1 MAVDLVFGGARY
13 TSQPIGLVFGDDGGV
28 ISIPPVYAEAYMVV
42 PLPVLSAAVQYNNR
56 VQRYM
61 GTTAQAPYEVGAPS
75 ALSKDVLFAVG
86 EMKARGET
94 PPWGRGRGVDRS
106 ATLLSARPLSR
117 IREHAPVWRVA
128 DLAGDLHRED
138 FEVALKV
145 GSLYRSAQSI
155 ALGVGRSVLSVAEV
169 ATLLPGV
176 SSRVMYQVARQAGL
190 SRLARAGAGRPA
202 QAGISAGRVPWN
214 TSIYPPPGKT
224 IAPGQPEE
232 PPPHVGDTE
241 LLFQC
246 PIYLPGAPVVLIFG
260 GSCDIVVP
268 PITVDKVYVIM
279 NSMTLRR
286 VSDSVEVECLSANV
300 RTDKSSWGWQFTLS
314 IPSYELEKVE
324 PTVSGVVEL
333 ELELNGVLW
342 RFAAESYNTRET
354 FGRKEVTVEGRSLTA
369 YLDAPYSS
377 KRSWSQPTAGSLTA
391 VQLAQGELDRP
402 GVPTGFTLDWNLSGA
417 LGWVVPGGVW
427 TYSDLS
433 PIQAIKAVAE
443 GVLGYVNSDPLLKT
457 LKVRSSY
464 PSLPWQWAG
473 TAADLTLPKSLMKAR
488 GLTWLE
494 KPLYNGV
501 YVSGE
506 NVGVLGFIKRVGSD
520 GSALAPMHVHPLITE
535 DAAALEAGRAIL
547 SSSGKQALVMVDVP
561 MHSSIGLVNPG
572 TLLEVTGD
580 TTPWKGLSRSVSIQA
595 TRGRGLVITQ
605 SLEVERHYY

>member
-1 MAVDLVFGGARY
+1 
-13 TSQPIGLVFGDDGGV
+13 
-28 ISIPPVYAEAYMVV
+28 MVV
-42 PLPVLSAAVQYNNR
+42 PVPVFAAAVQYNNR

-61 GTTAQAPYEVGAPS
+61 GTTAHSPYEVGSPS
-75 ALSKDVLFAVG
+75 ALAKDVLFAVG
-86 EMKARGET
+86 EALAKGET
-94 PPWGRGRGVDRS
+94 PPWGRGRGVSNTYTVQERRPQARITEHVPAWEISRPWGTQSS
-106 ATLLSARPLSR
+106 ALSQ
-117 IREHAPVWRVA
+117 VA
-128 DLAGDLHRED
+128 DRVLTHY
-138 FEVALKV
+138 VAT
-145 GSLYRSAQSI
+145 QSI
-155 ALGVGRSVLSVAEV
+155 ALGVDQSHLVAAEI
-169 ATLLPGV
+169 ASLLPGV
-176 SSRVMYQVARQAGL
+176 AARVRYEVARQAGL
-190 SRLARAGAGRPA
+190 MSRVRAGGGRPM
-202 QAGISAGRVPWN
+202 QASLSAGRAPWGL
-214 TSIYPPPGKT
+214 SIYPPPGKT

-232 PPPHVGDTE
+232 PLPHAGDTD

-268 PITVDKVYVIM
+268 PINLDKVYIIM

-286 VSDSVEVECLSANV
+286 VSDSVEVECFSANV

-342 RFAAESYNTRET
+342 RFAAESYSTRET

-377 KRSWSQPTAGSLTA
+377 KRSWSQPTGSSLTA

-402 GVPTGFTLDWNLSGA
+402 GVPTGFTLDWSLSGP

-427 TYSDLS
+427 NYSELS

-457 LKVRSSY
+457 LRVRSAY

-488 GLTWLE
+488 GLTWME
-494 KPLYNGV
+494 NPLYNGV
-501 YVSGE
+501 YASGE
-506 NVGVLGFIKRVGSD
+506 NVGVLGFIKRAGTD

-547 SSSGKQALVMVDVP
+547 SSSGKQALVAVDVP
-561 MHSSIGLVNPG
+561 MHSSIGLVRPG
-572 TLLEVTGD
+572 TLLEITGD
-580 TTPWKGLSRSVSIQA
+580 TSPWKGLSRGVSIQA